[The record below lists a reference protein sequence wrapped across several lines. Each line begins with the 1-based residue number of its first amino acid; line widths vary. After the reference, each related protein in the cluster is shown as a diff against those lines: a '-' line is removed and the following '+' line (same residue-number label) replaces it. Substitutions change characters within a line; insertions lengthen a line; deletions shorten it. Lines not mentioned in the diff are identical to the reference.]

1 MKKKRKIKNYIII
14 AITMCFVFVLLVI
27 FITNNSQ
34 KEIALN
40 MSDWNSTDSNVNE
53 IDYQNYWA
61 TTNHNFCKAENGY
74 YFMGERCN
82 SLCYWDSKSKKAML
96 LCGKP
101 DCLHDNDKC
110 NAYLGKGDYLP
121 FTLYYY
127 DHFLYALKMGSSG
140 NAVLVQISEDGT
152 SRKEICELLPAY
164 RSNNIDL
171 SFHDGKVYAYSHVME
186 TRASEKTNTEYDA
199 LILCADLS
207 TGKVET
213 AHTYRGLNAVIQK
226 GRCYSNKYLFIAQK
240 MDKKIEEHTS
250 ATKMLKSDG
259 IYALDYKTNEAELLL
274 SGDIY
279 DYAVD
284 EDNQELY
291 YFLSGKG
298 LYKTSFSGEDSR
310 CIWKSDKYSEKCT
323 ISFDGKYIFLNN
335 ANWVSTLDED
345 SRSKYLKITVIDTEG
360 NKVDE
365 LPGRVV
371 SYFGDEDFLFANQI
385 SDSNPSGFEYIDKNE
400 LGNHPEWKPISD
412 KSLAIEL
419 SYK

>member
-1 MKKKRKIKNYIII
+1 
-14 AITMCFVFVLLVI
+14 
-27 FITNNSQ
+27 
-34 KEIALN
+34 
-40 MSDWNSTDSNVNE
+40 
-53 IDYQNYWA
+53 
-61 TTNHNFCKAENGY
+61 
-74 YFMGERCN
+74 
-82 SLCYWDSKSKKAML
+82 ML

-226 GRCYSNKYLFIAQK
+226 GRCYSKLRPQRHLGIRTTIFLRVFSVQLVNFPHKALHYLIIQ
-240 MDKKIEEHTS
+240 IGREI
-250 ATKMLKSDG
+250 LKDLLFSVSYAPRG
-259 IYALDYKTNEAELLL
+259 IR
-274 SGDIY
+274 SFRPSSCQQRI
-279 DYAVD
+279 
-284 EDNQELY
+284 
-291 YFLSGKG
+291 FLSGTF
-298 LYKTSFSGEDSR
+298 LVLIHLQQQDPQSTDSLHF
-310 CIWKSDKYSEKCT
+310 
-323 ISFDGKYIFLNN
+323 FDAHFLKRLLLIFK
-335 ANWVSTLDED
+335 
-345 SRSKYLKITVIDTEG
+345 RS
-360 NKVDE
+360 
-365 LPGRVV
+365 
-371 SYFGDEDFLFANQI
+371 
-385 SDSNPSGFEYIDKNE
+385 
-400 LGNHPEWKPISD
+400 
-412 KSLAIEL
+412 
-419 SYK
+419 